1 MTETKVYWNLLVTA
15 TQITVMIRNSEKIV
29 LITVTRRFA
38 SLLIHQRRGYER
50 GEIESSERIVDLS
63 FDLKGI

>member
-1 MTETKVYWNLLVTA
+1 VTETKVYWNLLVTA

-38 SLLIHQRRGYER
+38 SLLIHQWRRYER
-50 GEIESSERIVDLS
+50 REIESCERVVDLS
-63 FDLKGI
+63 FDLNGI